1 MSTGRAKVVV
11 DLEANVDQINDALKL
26 VQNNLSKLNL
36 PPSVEKGFN
45 KLFSNLEA
53 EITNFRAKASS
64 TLTSQQDVNKFIKN
78 WERIVDLY
86 RQLGIQVKNLD
97 VLSNNQ
103 KLTLIPGDSAEKFK
117 KITAALKA
125 YEQQIGQTN
134 SQIKKQTTS
143 LNEAQKKV
151 DKFSTK
157 LNELKSQ
164 KNILNDEDFNK
175 FNKEAKK
182 AEATLETLAKRLEN
196 AKQALDNAPKTST
209 GKVDRR
215 TKIGSEATKEYNLAK
230 QAYDDQKTVVDE
242 ARLKIDGKVK
252 KSTHS
257 RDVEEYT
264 RKLSKAKENVEAYQ
278 QSIKKLSEV
287 DATQHF
293 EKLKQQLTNITGTDV
308 SAAKS
313 IDELRKAITQL
324 STKDVDAANKLLEQ
338 FQQDVSNISPDIK
351 KMGEEVEETSKKFS
365 KSVQEQNSIDQLKD
379 RLVSFFSIGSVI
391 QTFRRAIRSAY
402 ESVKELDAVMT
413 ETAVVTNYEIEDMWK
428 RLPEYTDRANKLG
441 ASVKG
446 AYETTTLFY
455 QQGLDTDQAVQLSI
469 ETMKMAR
476 IANLDYATAT
486 DYMTAALRG
495 FNMELNEA
503 SATRVNDVYSKLAAI
518 TASDTREISIAMTK
532 TASIANNANMEL
544 ETTAALLSQIIE
556 TTREAPE
563 TAGTAMKTII
573 ARFQE
578 LKKAPS
584 EIGEV
589 DGEVVDANKIESA
602 LRTIGVALRD
612 ASGQFR
618 NLDDVFLDI
627 AKKWDSLDTNT
638 QRYIATMAA
647 GSRQQS
653 RFIAMMSDYER
664 TMELVNAANN
674 SAGASQKQFEK
685 TTHSLEAKI
694 NRLKNSWD
702 TFVQG
707 LANSSFIKASV
718 DALTLL
724 LNVLNKITDI
734 FGANSISDFAITLTL
749 IVSIFSKL
757 KVVIDGVIKRYQAFS
772 DLMKE
777 GEGLKATTQTATTA
791 GSTAGFEAGANAAI
805 PGMTAA
811 VTEATKNGVTA
822 GLMAAYAQMKGYKA
836 LPAPSTKPT
845 DSIPGE
851 PPLLGDGKTSKGF
864 EYKFKELIDTK
875 FKGSMAKFGL
885 TLSGAA
891 VAAGAVTKGLTW
903 LLDNGITTAGEELE
917 KIGELKDLTQ
927 TSLNNIDEKINSIES
942 SKQSY
947 EHNKGIASVTYSNDK
962 NHIQAVKSNNE
973 LIRTI
978 RSEFPKLAQYTKYQ
992 NGQWNVE
999 TQFWKE
1005 YELVLQQQRESL
1017 DNLTNALQ
1025 TKEETLTYEQK
1036 LSDEIKTTDISD
1048 SEQKSILK
1056 TTEIMTGIGA
1066 TVATIAALLGSVT
1079 GPIGIIGAA
1088 IAGAAGGGL
1097 LGAGGSSIWAKQGI
1111 SKEQF
1116 NYQASVLSSYGELD
1130 EGTATK
1136 LEKYYQHQ
1144 QEVKNE
1150 QNKSQG
1156 GIKPFKTDQIELD
1169 SEEINLLNSLGGAEA
1184 FHALYSA
1191 VDGNID
1197 TLNEQVYEYQ
1207 NLKSAQEEFRIATL
1221 RAAGVLGDEPED
1233 NGEIIKYSE
1242 VGLSD
1247 YYREQSDKKA
1257 ESDWNKLSDDE
1268 KEENIKKAMTGAGAI
1283 YNDISK
1289 TWSKDGQELKDDDVE
1304 AFALEQYKSDQW
1316 IEYSKGFAEQVRD
1329 EGAESDIGKL
1339 YEIIQGLDPEQRAA
1353 VANGDYSIEIQGVD
1367 GENHTIA
1374 ELVKGMFG
1382 YGPTGG
1388 NSAFGGSGIKPNAE
1402 FDNAVQQILQSDY
1415 IKNYDKVGNGLK
1427 DLAEKTGKPQ
1437 FALNLQKMGIEN
1449 GIGKE
1454 LYNQYNAK
1462 DTTEEQ
1468 KKAIED
1474 ALNKPMSSLDDV
1486 QDMMA
1491 QLKEAGITLN
1501 ASTSE
1506 LVDKFSVKDLGST
1519 ITSETIS
1526 TISDKLTSGSALSQ
1540 AEASK
1545 ISEALGHGT
1554 IYEEMTTDDLSAAGF
1569 TKTDDGY
1576 ILNGITAAEAI
1587 QALNSQMVQDT
1598 GTIREI
1604 LENKYGDQGI
1614 DKKTVGDNSLYS
1626 SEKFDGMDINQAY
1639 STISQTNAAQQNLS
1653 GTFHQVSYQGKY
1665 GEGIGFSERE
1675 WNNTFET
1682 QTNEDGTY
1690 NPRMTEEASKALDEY
1705 LDKQLAVTDATALY
1719 KQKLAELKNPS
1730 EKEIQELKKQIVT
1743 TEQLKKKLS
1752 QLSATIN
1759 DVSEDLNS
1767 SDPAK
1772 YAKALDKI
1780 AAAAQSQLG
1789 LNLTTK
1795 QVAQLKDEFLK
1806 IAEGGDGVEQA
1817 IANIAAAAASNTE
1830 PLGTFKNKLKD
1841 VDTFAT
1847 DMSNQ
1852 TYSLYM
1858 TGNADFSGLFQQL
1871 TEAGAKAD
1879 EAAGILQSMAGSG
1892 VRFKVTYEKIPVDNK
1907 FLAALG
1913 FTKTVPRI
1921 TAEYVGGDA
1930 ARNYTPS
1937 GGSGKSSG
1945 GGGGK
1950 TSSKDYENKYDK
1962 RYNLVED
1969 ITEEQRTLNKLEA
1982 EYQDL
1987 LEGSNT
1993 SAEKLLKNYDKQV
2006 SSLEKQQKLNQKLLT
2021 YRKKDMNS
2029 LLSQNSKYSQYAT
2042 YNKKDNTIE
2051 INWDKIN
2058 KIKSSNKGEKVDE
2071 YISKLEEAQSRIEE
2085 VEDTLLDI
2093 KQTIKELGDEQVDAY
2108 ISSLNQVKDALVEAQ
2123 QQQIDKLSKLNDTIN
2138 DQNSRMF
2145 NAIQKSIDDER
2156 QAREND
2162 KTEQDIADKERR
2174 LAQLQMDTTGGNQTE
2189 ILALQKEI
2197 DDAREGYGDSLV
2209 DQQLARMQEEADQAA
2224 EQREHQISLMEEQLE
2239 LYQSTGEVW
2248 QDVYDLW
2255 ATGFTSKG
2263 KLDMESPL
2271 GKLLMN
2277 TADYLVKSQE
2287 ERNQTRN
2294 EWGENFG
2301 QGKAG
2306 QKLFLKNQE
2315 NLDMAKELEAIEG
2328 KKKSSQSGIDYSQMN
2343 DSMRSTYKSQVIAE
2357 GKKRVKEGK
2366 ASSAEKKKWGSTK
2379 TTNTNNNSSNKNKTT
2394 SKLNRSAKGR
2404 ISSITSNVNEDT
2416 PWYRESTEMLQR
2428 GINGLIAD
2436 GFITGVAELKAD
2448 GQFGPK
2454 TKKAVKA
2461 LQKLVGA
2468 DQDGRW
2474 GPASQRAFSNSKFN
2488 AYKTG
2493 GLADFTGP
2501 AWLDGTKAHPELV
2514 LNSRDTENFIQ
2525 LKNVLADVLK
2535 RNNSNSSE
2543 KNGDNYYEIHIDVE
2557 RIEDDYDVEQLATKL
2572 KSIIQQDAM
2581 YRNVN
2586 SINRLR

>member
-1 MSTGRAKVVV
+1 MSVGRAKVVV

-36 PPSVEKGFN
+36 PPTVEKGFN

-86 RQLGIQVKNLD
+86 RQLGVQVKNLD

-117 KITAALKA
+117 KITTALKA

-182 AEATLETLAKRLEN
+182 AEATLEALAKRLEN

-215 TKIGSEATKEYNLAK
+215 TKIGSEAVKEYNLAK
-230 QAYDDQKTVVDE
+230 QAYDDQKVEVDE
-242 ARLKIDGKVK
+242 KRLKIDGKVK
-252 KSTHS
+252 KSTHF

-264 RKLSKAKENVEAYQ
+264 RKLSEAKEKVEAYQ

-338 FQQDVSNISPDIK
+338 FQQDVSKISPDIK

-455 QQGLDTDQAVQLSI
+455 QQGLDTEQAVQLSI

-532 TASIANNANMEL
+532 TASIANSANMEL

-578 LKKAPS
+578 LKKAPG

-589 DGEVVDANKIESA
+589 DGEVIDANKIEGA

-653 RFIAMMSDYER
+653 RFIAMMSDYDR

-685 TTHSLEAKI
+685 TTQSLEAKI

-757 KVVIDGVIKRYQAFS
+757 KVVIDGVIKRYQTFS

-777 GEGLKATTQTATTA
+777 GEGLKAATQTATTA
-791 GSTAGFEAGANAAI
+791 GSTAGFQTGAAEAI

-811 VTEATKNGVTA
+811 VAEATENGVMA
-822 GLMAAYAQMKGYKA
+822 GFRAAYAQMKGYKA

-845 DSIPGE
+845 SPIPGNPGE
-851 PPLLGDGKTSKGF
+851 IPLLGDGKTPKGF

-885 TLSGAA
+885 TLAGAA
-891 VAAGAVTKGLTW
+891 VATGAVTKGLTW

-947 EHNKGIASVTYSNDK
+947 EHNKGIASVTYGNDK

-999 TQFWKE
+999 SQFWKE
-1005 YELVLQQQRESL
+1005 YESELQQQRESL

-1025 TKEETLTYEQK
+1025 TKEETLSYEQK
-1036 LSDEIKTTDISD
+1036 LSDGIKTTDISD

-1056 TTEIMTGIGA
+1056 TTEITAGIGA
-1066 TVATIAALLGSVT
+1066 TVATIAALLASAT

-1136 LEKYYQHQ
+1136 LEKYYKQ
-1144 QEVKNE
+1144 QKELELE
-1150 QNKSQG
+1150 QNSPQFG
-1156 GIKPFKTDQIELD
+1156 LPSSRTDL
-1169 SEEINLLNSLGGAEA
+1169 INLDVEETNLLDSLGGIEA

-1197 TLNEQVYEYQ
+1197 TINEQVYEYQ

-1221 RAAGVLGDEPED
+1221 RAAGALGDEPED

-1257 ESDWNKLSDDE
+1257 ASNWNKLSDDE
-1268 KEENIKKAMTGAGAI
+1268 KEEFIKKAMTGAGAT

-1289 TWSKDGQELKDDDVE
+1289 TWSKDGQELKARDVE
-1304 AFALEQYKSDQW
+1304 DFALEQYKSDQW
-1316 IEYSKGFAEQVRD
+1316 IEYSKGFAKKVKS
-1329 EGAESDIGKL
+1329 EGAEGDIGKL
-1339 YEIIQGLDPEQRAA
+1339 YEIIQNLTPEQRAA
-1353 VANGDYSIEIQGVD
+1353 VANGDYSYIPKEI
-1367 GENHTIA
+1367 
-1374 ELVKGMFG
+1374 KGMFD

-1415 IKNYDKVGNGLK
+1415 IKNYDQVKDNNLK
-1427 DLAEKTGKPQ
+1427 ILAEKTGSPQ

-1449 GIGKE
+1449 GVGKE
-1454 LYNQYNAK
+1454 LYDSYNSK
-1462 DTTEEQ
+1462 DATKEQ
-1468 KKAIED
+1468 QKAIED
-1474 ALNKPMSSLDDV
+1474 ALNKPMNSLDDV

-1491 QLKEAGITLN
+1491 QLKEVGVTLN

-1554 IYEEMTTDDLSAAGF
+1554 IYEEMTTEDLSAAGF

-1614 DKKTVGDNSLYS
+1614 DKKTVKDDSLYS

-1653 GTFHQVSYQGKY
+1653 GTFHRVSYQGKY

-1675 WNNTFET
+1675 WDNTFET

-1690 NPRMTEEASKALDEY
+1690 NPRMSEEASKALDEY

-1719 KQKLAELKNPS
+1719 KQKLAELTNPS

-1780 AAAAQSQLG
+1780 AVAAQSQLG
-1789 LNLTTK
+1789 LNLTTE

-1830 PLGTFKNKLKD
+1830 PLGTFKNKLED

-1930 ARNYTPS
+1930 ARTYTPS
-1937 GGSGKSSG
+1937 GGSGRSSG

-1950 TSSKDYENKYDK
+1950 TSSKDYENNHDK
-1962 RYNLVED
+1962 RYNLVQD
-1969 ITEEQRTLNKLEA
+1969 IAEEQRTLNKLEA

-2006 SSLEKQQKLNQKLLT
+2006 YSLEKQQKLNQKLLA
-2021 YRKKDMNS
+2021 YRKNDMNS

-2058 KIKSSNKGEKVDE
+2058 KIKSSDKGEKVDE

-2162 KTEQDIADKERR
+2162 KIEQDIADKERR

-2209 DQQLARMQEEADQAA
+2209 DQQLAHMQEEADQAA

-2287 ERNQTRN
+2287 ERNQIRN

-2315 NLDMAKELEAIEG
+2315 NLDMAKELKAIEG

-2343 DSMRSTYKSQVIAE
+2343 DSMRSTYKSQVVAE

-2366 ASSAEKKKWGSTK
+2366 ASSAEKKKWGNTNTK
-2379 TTNTNNNSSNKNKTT
+2379 NTTNTNNNNSNKNKST

-2404 ISSITSNVNEDT
+2404 ISSITVNVNEDT

-2448 GQFGPK
+2448 GKFGKK
-2454 TKKAVKA
+2454 TKAAVKA

-2468 DQDGRW
+2468 NQDGRW
-2474 GPASQRAFSNSKFN
+2474 GPASRDAFIASKYK
-2488 AYKTG
+2488 AYATG